1 MALVYKKKVW
11 SCSVYLQRGCGK
23 TLARIN
29 DAIPHTRIDMG
40 YGYRKPTP
48 LSKQE

>member
-1 MALVYKKKVW
+1 MTDLYKKKVW
-11 SCSVYLQRGCGK
+11 SCSAYLTGGCGK

-40 YGYRKPTP
+40 YGHRKPIP

>member
-1 MALVYKKKVW
+1 MTDSYKKKVW
-11 SCSVYLQRGCGK
+11 SCSAYHVEGCGR
-23 TLARIN
+23 TLTTVN

-40 YGYRKPTP
+40 YGYRKPIP